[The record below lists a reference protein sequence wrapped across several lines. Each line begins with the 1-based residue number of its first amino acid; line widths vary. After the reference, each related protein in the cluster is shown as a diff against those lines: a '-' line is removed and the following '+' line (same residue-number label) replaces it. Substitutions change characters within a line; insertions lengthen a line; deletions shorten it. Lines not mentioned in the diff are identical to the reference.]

1 MRYSICIAIVLLL
14 LTTACS
20 NKKAEAPIPAAKMQ
34 AIMLDIHLAEAYSG
48 TIPDSA
54 HSGKNRD
61 SLARYYKEIFAHHQ
75 IAEADFNK
83 GLEWYRVHPDELD
96 SVYANMVIKLNAMN
110 PSSVS
115 K

>member
-96 SVYANMVIKLNAMN
+96 SVYAKMLIMLGKMN
-110 PSSVS
+110 PSSES